1 MTGWRLFKAMCV
13 ALLIAALF
21 SQTTAYEQTDLWLA
35 ETVQQPWVAKEFHF
49 TDTLIVD
56 IDEESMVRL
65 APQFGAWPYK
75 RDIYGLVTG
84 YLKDVGART
93 VAYDI
98 LFSEQREGDD
108 IFSRAIRHADNVVL
122 SSVALSSPHKR
133 EASYHAQLAELAW
146 PVSAPVPA
154 KHWDD
159 MTLPRMEFTSGLSAT
174 VRLGVINISPDED
187 GTLRRV
193 SLLHES
199 YGKYLPN
206 AALAALFSQQPY
218 PVIKY
223 LPDEQHFQVGQYTWP
238 VTTQGEILLQYPKNP
253 APFLVMPFYRL
264 VFAAMGMPGYTLA
277 PSEIQGKTIVIGSAT
292 ASLGDYAVTPQ
303 GIRVG
308 LHVVALTYQNLAQ
321 NMMLR
326 PHKWSWDLILVLL
339 CMAFP
344 LLTMHRRLQSV
355 ISMSMLAII
364 GILSAYFLSLALLS
378 VLNQQSALLF
388 AVTAGLMLYFLMGLV
403 RIKTLYGEKQRIS
416 YEKRVA
422 EEANALKS
430 KFLTRITHELRTP
443 LTAIMG
449 LNGFMSENPLLS
461 SDAKKATQI
470 IEQNSEYL
478 LRLIDDLLDQAK
490 IEAGQ
495 MDLDVHPVVIHDLI
509 ESVIDTLRGLA
520 ISKNVEVNVWYAEY
534 IPSAIMVDGLRLRQ
548 IVINLLGNA
557 LKFSGPGRL
566 YLRVRWENA
575 WLDVAVQDTGPG
587 ILKNAQERIFEEFQQ
602 GHSSITHMHG
612 GIGLGLTISRDF
624 AHLMGG
630 TLSVESVL
638 NEGSTFSLRIPAP
651 QTEMPGM
658 DADGMQSRA
667 SMISF
672 DRKLTGRVLLADD
685 SEDARILFKGY
696 FDKMG
701 LYSVVVENGLIAVET
716 ALVEQPD
723 IVLMDMEM
731 PVMNGLDAVRL
742 LRQRGYIK
750 PILALTAHTS
760 QSVYDELRQAGFD
773 DCLSKPIKQDVLWR
787 VLAER
792 LSSPENPDSGHNVDN
807 ITVRLDPG
815 LKKLIGGYLENRR
828 RDVVVIR
835 MALTKNDFDPVRA
848 IGHNIKGTG
857 GGYGLDFIS
866 KIGSELEQAAL
877 RSDATTITR
886 LIAELADYLER
897 LKVEFD

>member
-1 MTGWRLFKAMCV
+1 MTGWSLLKAICV
-13 ALLIAALF
+13 ALLITVLF
-21 SQTTAYEQTDLWLA
+21 SQTTAYEHADLWLA
-35 ETVQQPWVAKEFHF
+35 ETAQQPWVAKEFHF

-56 IDEESMVRL
+56 IDEESMARL
-65 APQFGAWPYK
+65 APQFGAWPYN

-84 YLKDVGART
+84 YLKDAGAR
-93 VAYDI
+93 VVVYDI

-108 IFSRAIRHADNVVL
+108 IFSRAILRADNVVL

-133 EASYHAQLAELAW
+133 EASYHAQLAQLAW
-146 PVSAPVPA
+146 PVNAPVPA

-159 MTLPRMEFTSGLSAT
+159 ITLPRMEFTSGLSAT
-174 VRLGVINISPDED
+174 VRLGVININPDED

-218 PVIKY
+218 PAIQY
-223 LPDEQHFQVGQYTWP
+223 LSDEQHLQVGQYAWP
-238 VTTQGEILLQYPKNP
+238 VTMQGEILLQYPKNP

-264 VFAAMGMPGYTLA
+264 VFAAMGMPGYA
-277 PSEIQGKTIVIGSAT
+277 IVPSEIQGKTIFIGSAT

-344 LLTMHRRLQSV
+344 LLTMHRRLKSV
-355 ISMSMLAII
+355 ISMSMLALI
-364 GILSAYFLSLALLS
+364 GVLSAYLLSLVLLS
-378 VLNQQSALLF
+378 ALNQQSALLF
-388 AVTAGLMLYFLMGLV
+388 SVTAGFILYFLMGFV
-403 RIKTLYGEKQRIS
+403 RIKTLYDEKQRIS

-509 ESVIDTLRGLA
+509 ESVIDTMRGLA
-520 ISKNVEVNVWYAEY
+520 ISKNVKVNVWYGEY

-557 LKFSGPGRL
+557 LKFSGQGRL
-566 YLRVRWENA
+566 YIRVRWENA

-602 GHSSITHMHG
+602 GNSSTTHVHG

-638 NEGSTFSLRIPAP
+638 DEGATFSLRIPAP
-651 QTEMPGM
+651 QAEMPR
-658 DADGMQSRA
+658 DADDMQSRA
-667 SMISF
+667 SMASF
-672 DRKLTGRVLLADD
+672 SRKLTGRVLLADD
-685 SEDARILFKGY
+685 SEDVRILFKGY

-742 LRQRGYIK
+742 LRQRGYTK

-787 VLAER
+787 ALAER
-792 LSSPENPDSGHNVDN
+792 LSSLENPSSGRNMDD

-828 RDVVVIR
+828 RDVVIIGT
-835 MALTKNDFDPVRA
+835 ALTRNDFEPVRA

-857 GGYGLDFIS
+857 SGYGLDFIS

-877 RSDATTITR
+877 RSDATTIAR
-886 LIAELADYLER
+886 LIAELTDYLER